1 MRFADYCDDVS
12 TATLQRD
19 SSGLLPLWRAAQVFR
34 LASLIYAA
42 AVQWTV
48 VEHYVRPLLSWA
60 VFALMLVWS
69 GIAAMLLAFGYR
81 RRRQVV
87 AAEVV
92 VTLLLMA
99 STLMVGGENN
109 YFDRHQ
115 TVPTTFWAANAVVS
129 VAILLGPW
137 WGLACAGLVG
147 LSALAIC
154 NQLDN
159 IGFDA
164 TLPIL
169 LTVGL
174 AVGIGAQIVRRAR
187 EQIDRAIRLEAA
199 ASERERLAREVH
211 DSTLQVLALVRRR
224 GAEIGGPTAELA
236 RLAAEQ
242 EDALRKLLSRQAGV
256 KAPGPVERDLR
267 SRLEEVLPTQV
278 SLAAPGQ
285 PIVLPEQMTDEIVAV
300 VCAAI
305 DNTAKHAG
313 ADARSYVLLEDDGE
327 EIVVTVRDDGAGF
340 DPSRLA
346 EAAAE
351 GRMGVSKS
359 IRGRVTDLGGTVDLF
374 TAPGEGTEWE
384 VHIPSTGAE
393 QR

>member
-1 MRFADYCDDVS
+1 M
-12 TATLQRD
+12 
-19 SSGLLPLWRAAQVFR
+19 
-34 LASLIYAA
+34 
-42 AVQWTV
+42 
-48 VEHYVRPLLSWA
+48 
-60 VFALMLVWS
+60 
-69 GIAAMLLAFGYR
+69 
-81 RRRQVV
+81 
-87 AAEVV
+87 
-92 VTLLLMA
+92 
-99 STLMVGGENN
+99 
-109 YFDRHQ
+109 
-115 TVPTTFWAANAVVS
+115 
-129 VAILLGPW
+129 
-137 WGLACAGLVG
+137 
-147 LSALAIC
+147 
-154 NQLDN
+154 
-159 IGFDA
+159 
-164 TLPIL
+164 
-169 LTVGL
+169 
-174 AVGIGAQIVRRAR
+174 GAQIVRRAR

-256 KAPGPVERDLR
+256 KAPVPVERDLR

>member
-1 MRFADYCDDVS
+1 MQSD
-12 TATLQRD
+12 T
-19 SSGLLPLWRAAQVFR
+19 SGLLPLWRAAQVFR

-48 VEHYVRPLLSWA
+48 VDNYVRPLLSWA

-69 GIAAMLLAFGYR
+69 GVAATMLGFGHR
-81 RRRQVV
+81 WRRQVV

-99 STLMVGGENN
+99 STLAVGGKNN

-115 TVPTTFWAANAVVS
+115 SVPTTFWAANAVVS

-137 WGLACAGLVG
+137 WGLGCAALIG

-159 IGFDA
+159 ITFDA

-174 AVGIGAQIVRRAR
+174 AVGMGSQIVRRAR
-187 EQIDRAIRLEAA
+187 EQIDRAIRIEAA
-199 ASERERLAREVH
+199 AGERERLAREVH
-211 DSTLQVLALVRRR
+211 DTTLQVLAFVRRR
-224 GAEIGGPTAELA
+224 GAEIGGETTELA
-236 RLAAEQ
+236 QLAGEQ
-242 EDALRKLLSRQAGV
+242 EDALRKLLSRQVGAAR
-256 KAPGPVERDLR
+256 APSVQGDLR
-267 SRLEEVLPTQV
+267 SRLEQALPAEVTI
-278 SLAAPGQ
+278 SAPGH
-285 PIVLPEQMTDEIVAV
+285 PMVLADDMADEVVAAV
-300 VCAAI
+300 RAAI
-305 DNTAKHAG
+305 DNTARHAG
-313 ADARSYVLLEDDGE
+313 PAAKSFVLLEDDGAE
-327 EIVVTVRDDGAGF
+327 FVVTVRDDGVGF
-340 DPSRLA
+340 APERLDQ
-346 EAAAE
+346 AAAE

-359 IRGRVTDLGGTVDLF
+359 IRGRVTAIGGTIDLY

-384 VHIPSTGAE
+384 MHIPTKGT
-393 QR
+393 R